1 MGDTVT
7 KGNRLQVMARH
18 ELERQGYLVHTAVRS
33 AQRRGPIWISQTT
46 DIFNAFDLVAT
57 RMSPPFPLRFVQVT
71 TISHVSERIRKV
83 DPVPMNPGVA
93 SVEIWAYVGGQK
105 RLDRRYKDRK
115 VWLPRNYFQIYHKTR
130 NWEPDPRDRVAV
142 GESAQAPEIRV
153 QRVRASK
160 EIPSVVRAPRRK
172 AFAK

>member
-1 MGDTVT
+1 MHAYDAFRRTRTVWSRRST
-7 KGNRLQVMARH
+7 GWGN
-18 ELERQGYLVHTAVRS
+18 
-33 AQRRGPIWISQTT
+33 
-46 DIFNAFDLVAT
+46 
-57 RMSPPFPLRFVQVT
+57 
-71 TISHVSERIRKV
+71 
-83 DPVPMNPGVA
+83 
-93 SVEIWAYVGGQK
+93 QK

-130 NWEPDPRDRVAV
+130 NWEPDPGDRVAV
-142 GESAQAPEIRV
+142 GESARAPEIRV

>member
-1 MGDTVT
+1 MGKPRRSRRTCRELGSSCLTYTSLHSITV
-7 KGNRLQVMARH
+7 
-18 ELERQGYLVHTAVRS
+18 RQTSTFLS
-33 AQRRGPIWISQTT
+33 
-46 DIFNAFDLVAT
+46 N
-57 RMSPPFPLRFVQVT
+57 
-71 TISHVSERIRKV
+71 VSKRIRKV
-83 DPVPMNPGVA
+83 DPVPMNPGVE

-130 NWEPDPRDRVAV
+130 NWEPDPRDRVTV
-142 GESAQAPEIRV
+142 GESARAPEIRV

-172 AFAK
+172 VFAK